1 MASCKGPAGALA
13 PMPRGCHLP
22 VLVVLL
28 VLPEWLSSVPDTHK
42 FEGIKFIV
50 LDLRFYS
57 VPVKSPWYKG
67 HIVSV

>member
-1 MASCKGPAGALA
+1 MASCKGPAGALT
-13 PMPRGCHLP
+13 PVPRGCHLP

-28 VLPEWLSSVPDTHK
+28 VLPEWLSSVRDTLK

-57 VPVKSPWYKG
+57 VPVKSPW
-67 HIVSV
+67 